1 MNKGEKNTTSKAASQ
16 VTDGSQVSAGSRKAV
31 REKNYERSVHVSTF
45 GVAETEELMRQ
56 ASQDLEFFASH
67 ATGSKKRKRRQSCVK
82 NPSGP
87 FVFFAKEHRA
97 KIRESS
103 MEQKMTLGEMTREAG
118 RLWRIMSKEEK
129 APFEEL
135 AAKDKERYAREKME
149 ESNILD
155 GLRKN
160 SSSRETATAVLGH
173 RESSNAVVLNGDVIQ
188 HHNDGAGVQPLS
200 MSLQAYQ
207 NNLTHQIS
215 HLQCQLFQLQAR
227 SMFQSH
233 VMQSMQTSSSSG
245 ISGGPV
251 SHMLGLPVM
260 NRTRLNEYN
269 MDISQR
275 SETNPPPLATVQKDG
290 EKKNGDGASNNTSHH
305 QRSIFQGK
313 LI

>member
-1 MNKGEKNTTSKAASQ
+1 
-16 VTDGSQVSAGSRKAV
+16 
-31 REKNYERSVHVSTF
+31 
-45 GVAETEELMRQ
+45 
-56 ASQDLEFFASH
+56 
-67 ATGSKKRKRRQSCVK
+67 
-82 NPSGP
+82 
-87 FVFFAKEHRA
+87 
-97 KIRESS
+97 
-103 MEQKMTLGEMTREAG
+103 
-118 RLWRIMSKEEK
+118 
-129 APFEEL
+129 
-135 AAKDKERYAREKME
+135 ME

-188 HHNDGAGVQPLS
+188 QPQHHNDGAGVQPLS
-200 MSLQAYQ
+200 ISLQAYQ
-207 NNLTHQIS
+207 NNLNHQIS

-260 NRTRLNEYN
+260 NRTRSNEYS

-275 SETNPPPLATVQKDG
+275 SEINPPPSATVQNDEK
-290 EKKNGDGASNNTSHH
+290 KKNGDGASDTSHH